1 MPKTAPAAIVVAGA
15 VIALAIVLGAFIQRP
30 HYAAWATSEL
40 FGRLDVQ
47 TGRMETC
54 QPETNTRD
62 VVGGNTV
69 FGLICTDDLGHRSP
83 PR

>member
-1 MPKTAPAAIVVAGA
+1 
-15 VIALAIVLGAFIQRP
+15 
-30 HYAAWATSEL
+30 
-40 FGRLDVQ
+40 
-47 TGRMETC
+47 METC